1 MINLDDKK
9 CKISHWVSLSFD
21 RNTTAYFDSFG
32 IEYIPQE
39 VLNIIRDKS
48 ITLNI
53 FIIQDNHSLRCGFYC
68 VAFIEYKIARK
79 ILLDYL
85 NLFSQNDYK
94 KNEKKNNYFKD
105 KYAKPQVYINNKTD
119 EARNYVIEEIKHND
133 LMNERFKKTCKYLNY
148 VEHLLILASTVTSCV
163 SISAFSS

>member
-1 MINLDDKK
+1 MKRMWQILMTKNVKYHIGFHYLLTE
-9 CKISHWVSLSFD
+9 IQLHTSILL
-21 RNTTAYFDSFG
+21 
-32 IEYIPQE
+32 E
-39 VLNIIRDKS
+39 LNKS

-68 VAFIEYKIARK
+68 VAFIEYKIAGK

-105 KYAKPQVYINNKTD
+105 KYAKPQVYINKKTD

>member
-1 MINLDDKK
+1 MTFFSKNNLPRIKDEAYVTNLDDKK
-9 CKISHWVSLSFD
+9 CKISHWVSLSID

-68 VAFIEYKIARK
+68 VAFIEYKIAGK

-94 KNEKKNNYFKD
+94 KNEKKK
-105 KYAKPQVYINNKTD
+105 
-119 EARNYVIEEIKHND
+119 
-133 LMNERFKKTCKYLNY
+133 
-148 VEHLLILASTVTSCV
+148 
-163 SISAFSS
+163 